1 MKKNILVMA
10 LIVCSAI
17 TVFALNNLPAEEEN
31 IKQVVSDFII
41 SIDNKDAILLES
53 IILEEGTFVNVNLKN
68 EVEALSSSELIT
80 RVKSGKMGG
89 WKRDF
94 EVSEIELDKNI
105 AIAKVK
111 INSPKVNQ
119 LHNFSLVKIGEQWKI
134 TGCCTNMTKS

>member
-41 SIDNKDAILLES
+41 SIDNKDATLLES

-134 TGCCTNMTKS
+134 TGCCANMTKS

>member
-41 SIDNKDAILLES
+41 SIDNKDATLLES

-94 EVSEIELDKNI
+94 EVSEIELDNNI